1 MDIASPTPAEK
12 DVERH
17 LAREWQLF
25 QLVESGTAECGS
37 LTWDTSRPIVVLGRS
52 NRASEHVD
60 GDACRQD
67 DVCVVRRASGGG
79 AVVLG
84 PGCLNYAIVLSVV
97 SRPELADVAASF
109 RIILDQIAIALA
121 LPGLH
126 IEGMTDLVLEGRKVG
141 GNAQRRGRR
150 ALLHHGTLLYD
161 FDPAL
166 ATRYLKE
173 PVRQPSYRAGRP
185 HHRFLANLPLSK
197 ELIETRLEA
206 MWFHAG
212 TGFDGLDVYRTIG
225 TGAGIR
231 F

>member
-1 MDIASPTPAEK
+1 MDIASPTPAER

-60 GDACRQD
+60 EDACRQD
-67 DVCVVRRASGGG
+67 DVRVVRRASGGG

-109 RIILDQIAIALA
+109 RIILDQIAIAVA

-150 ALLHHGTLLYD
+150 ALLHHGTLFVRLRSCPRD
-161 FDPAL
+161 ALSQRACPSAFVPRGSSASPVPREPAAL
-166 ATRYLKE
+166 RG
-173 PVRQPSYRAGRP
+173 V
-185 HHRFLANLPLSK
+185 
-197 ELIETRLEA
+197 
-206 MWFHAG
+206 
-212 TGFDGLDVYRTIG
+212 D
-225 TGAGIR
+225 
-231 F
+231 